1 MRKRRQGTLAGP
13 LSSAVF
19 ASAENISEGY
29 SSVESQKLPV
39 LAVTSKTR
47 LPIVPDAPT
56 LMELGYKTMRRNPA
70 TPDVAKSARSRR
82 YSRHKILTI
91 NEPNGLLVQTALS
104 ILGRED
110 TIAHSGAAC
119 SRVAAAALRRRDEL
133 RQALGH
139 WEPRPDCD
147 TTRLQGGG
155 NAASDRASGR
165 AFHSRE

>member
-1 MRKRRQGTLAGP
+1 MMRKRRQGTLAGP

-70 TPDVAKSARSRR
+70 TPDV
-82 YSRHKILTI
+82 RHGEVLEK
-91 NEPNGLLVQTALS
+91 
-104 ILGRED
+104 
-110 TIAHSGAAC
+110 
-119 SRVAAAALRRRDEL
+119 SRVIA
-133 RQALGH
+133 Q
-139 WEPRPDCD
+139 
-147 TTRLQGGG
+147 
-155 NAASDRASGR
+155 
-165 AFHSRE
+165 RESA